1 MSSGNV
7 TGLSRLAQTWK
18 TDTWVRPFFARYAG
32 VLALALALGVAAFVF
47 AGALMFTSGYMISL
61 AAALPLTVLALHVPS
76 LFVRIFGIGKPILQ
90 YFERLVSHDW
100 ALRMTSELRRRLY
113 DSLERAASPLARKR
127 RLGEVLGVLSEDIGH
142 IQNLYLRSVFPLA
155 AAWLMYVVVV
165 VATGAFS
172 LPVAGLLAVML
183 GVVVVVLPLAS
194 VCVNGARRTRAQS
207 LRARLYDELTDNVL
221 GVADWVFS
229 GRSDDYLAHCEKLE
243 GKLREAERAARRFVR
258 VRDVAAQ
265 VLFGLCVVGVL
276 VWAAGAFDA
285 SADGG
290 AAAGGFVGA
299 LAGVGFEN
307 APAYAANWIAAFALC
322 FFPLIEAFAPAPAA
336 AEGFVEHG
344 AAVERLNGYPDPDAP
359 REQVAPAGAG
369 GRRVPAAG
377 GSAVDD
383 SGSAVAFDGE
393 PAVSAGGATS
403 APAAAPAPAVVPAGA
418 PAAAPPAADIV
429 FDRVTFA
436 YDAASPLIRDVSLR
450 IPQGSRLAVLGRSGA
465 GKSTLAT
472 LLRGELAPREGSVT
486 VAGREAGAWGDE
498 MVRLVG
504 IIQQKPNLF
513 HQTLRENLLIGRA
526 DATDE
531 ELERVMADVGL
542 ASLLKR
548 LPQGLDTMVDEAGQR
563 FSGGERHRIALA
575 RVLLS
580 HVPVVVLDEPFA
592 GLDPATERALIDVM
606 FEQLEGRTVVMITHH
621 LQGVG
626 ACDRVVLLED
636 GAFAIDGAPGE
647 LARTNERY
655 RRLLT
660 FDRGQVE

>member
-7 TGLSRLAQTWK
+7 TGLARVAQVWK
-18 TDTWVRPFFARYAG
+18 ADTWVRPFFARYAG
-32 VLALALALGVAAFVF
+32 VLALALALGVAAFAF

-113 DSLERAASPLARKR
+113 DSLERAASPLARTR

-142 IQNLYLRSVFPLA
+142 IQNLYLRSVFPLV

-229 GRSDDYLAHCEKLE
+229 GRGGDYLAHCEKLE

-265 VLFGLCVVGVL
+265 VLFGLCVVAVL
-276 VWAAGAFDA
+276 VWAARAFGA
-285 SADGG
+285 SAGAG
-290 AAAGGFVGA
+290 AAAGGAVGA
-299 LAGVGFEN
+299 LAGVGSEN

-322 FFPLIEAFAPAPAA
+322 FFPLIEAFVPAPAA

-359 REQVAPAGAG
+359 RGQAARAADPA
-369 GRRVPAAG
+369 VPPAAAG
-377 GSAVDD
+377 GSASDAA
-383 SGSAVAFDGE
+383 SATVAGPFSL
-393 PAVSAGGATS
+393 AAG
-403 APAAAPAPAVVPAGA
+403 
-418 PAAAPPAADIV
+418 IV
-429 FDRVTFA
+429 FDHVTFA
-436 YDAASPLIRDVSLR
+436 YGAAPPLIRDVSLR

-465 GKSTLAT
+465 GKSTLAA

-498 MVRLVG
+498 MARLVG
-504 IIQQKPNLF
+504 VIQQKPHLF

-542 ASLLKR
+542 APLLER

-636 GAFAIDGAPGE
+636 GAFAIDGAPDG

-655 RRLLT
+655 RRLLA
-660 FDRGQVE
+660 FDRGVG

>member
-7 TGLSRLAQTWK
+7 TGPARVAQVWK

-32 VLALALALGVAAFVF
+32 VLALALALGVAAFAF

-113 DSLERAASPLARKR
+113 DSLERAASPLARTR

-183 GVVVVVLPLAS
+183 GVVVIVLPLAS
-194 VCVNGARRTRAQS
+194 VCVNGARRTRAQI

-229 GRSDDYLAHCEKLE
+229 GRGDDYLAHCEKLE

-265 VLFGLCVVGVL
+265 VLFGLCVVAVL
-276 VWAAGAFDA
+276 VWAASAFGASTGA
-285 SADGG
+285 G
-290 AAAGGFVGA
+290 AAAGGAVGA
-299 LAGVGFEN
+299 LEGVGSEN

-359 REQVAPAGAG
+359 RGQAARAADPA
-369 GRRVPAAG
+369 VPSAAVG
-377 GSAVDD
+377 GSAGD
-383 SGSAVAFDGE
+383 
-393 PAVSAGGATS
+393 
-403 APAAAPAPAVVPAGA
+403 AAAAT
-418 PAAAPPAADIV
+418 AADPFSLAADIV
-429 FDRVTFA
+429 FDHVTFA
-436 YDAASPLIRDVSLR
+436 YGAASPLIRDVSLR

-465 GKSTLAT
+465 GKSTLAA
-472 LLRGELAPREGSVT
+472 LLRGELAPREGSVA

-498 MVRLVG
+498 MARLVG
-504 IIQQKPNLF
+504 IIQQKPHLF

-542 ASLLKR
+542 APLLER

-636 GAFAIDGAPGE
+636 GAFAIDGAPDE
-647 LARTNERY
+647 LARANERY
-655 RRLLT
+655 RRLLA
-660 FDRGQVE
+660 FDRGVG